1 MRCLLLAAALCLAAG
16 ETDSSPKSVAAA
28 DGAKT
33 PEQADLDAMQGLW
46 TYSAANAAGVKIRIE
61 KSVDGN
67 SDTVTHFDA
76 NGNTIHAHASTF
88 ELKRHGPLKIFTILN
103 STVIAG
109 PDQGRQ
115 RPGNRSYVYRIEG
128 DNLIECWGLLETDR
142 GPPKVILW
150 TRPK

>member
-1 MRCLLLAAALCLAAG
+1 LCLAAG
-16 ETDSSPKSVAAA
+16 DKDSPPRPSAPADAQAA
-28 DGAKT
+28 D
-33 PEQADLDAMQGLW
+33 EADLDAMQGRW
-46 TYSAANAAGVKIRIE
+46 TYDVTNAAGVKIRIE

-67 SDTVTHFDA
+67 ADTVTHFDA
-76 NGNTIHAHASTF
+76 NGNTIYAHASTF
-88 ELKRHGPLKIFTILN
+88 ELKRHGPLKIFTILK

-142 GPPKVILW
+142 GPPHIILW
-150 TRPK
+150 TRAK